1 MHNLKSAVISQSY
14 SCPRPGFM
22 SQWKAEING
31 DTTAEFQ
38 KCPDVCAITWNFSHQ
53 CTNPF
58 EKGDV
63 TIAAVVKNLC
73 IAFTL
78 GTFHLEF
85 QRQTLVAL
93 SRAVLARVAVN
104 SA

>member
-1 MHNLKSAVISQSY
+1 MHNLRSAVISQSS
-14 SCPRPGFM
+14 SCPRSGFM

-31 DTTAEFQ
+31 DTTAELQ
-38 KCPDVCAITWNFSHQ
+38 KCPSVCGITWNSSHQ

-63 TIAAVVKNLC
+63 TIAAVVKNVCTALTSG
-73 IAFTL
+73 TL
-78 GTFHLEF
+78 HVEL

-93 SRAVLARVAVN
+93 GRAGLARAAVN